1 VALPFFMAGLRM
13 QASFQL
19 DIPRMFAALA
29 MITASGL
36 ILFALTMGLEK
47 LLLGQ
52 WHESSMKRET

>member
-1 VALPFFMAGLRM
+1 MAGLRM